1 MRALILLLA
10 ATVVTLAVLIVL
22 YVDDRPGFVNRTGP
36 LLYVGALLA
45 DAQGGETATYM
56 ERTSRRLIDFKVE
69 QAPRLPP
76 FAVPYKLIRRVLRD
90 AQGEIYQGPGSTV
103 SYQHSISEHGWFPL
117 MAPEVPDALDRT
129 WIIRSIQPDRISVN
143 RNEHDCW
150 RVDLIDPALPVGS
163 DTVVAWLSDKVP
175 VFGLLKWKRR
185 GETWEF
191 KSGKSAPRRVQ

>member
-10 ATVVTLAVLIVL
+10 ATVVALAVLIVL
-22 YVDDRPGFVNRTGP
+22 YVDDRPGSVIRTGP
-36 LLYVGALLA
+36 LFHVGALLA
-45 DAQGGETATYM
+45 DAEGGEAATYM

-69 QAPRLPP
+69 QVPRLPP
-76 FAVPYKLIRRVLRD
+76 HAVPYKLIRRVLRD
-90 AQGEIYQGPGSTV
+90 AQGEVYQTSGSSV
-103 SYQHSISEHGWFPL
+103 SYQHNVTDHGWFPL

-129 WIIRSIQPDRISVN
+129 WIIRSIRPDRITVN

-150 RVDLIDPALPVGS
+150 RVDLIDPALPEGS

-191 KSGKSAPRRVQ
+191 KSGKSGRRGQP